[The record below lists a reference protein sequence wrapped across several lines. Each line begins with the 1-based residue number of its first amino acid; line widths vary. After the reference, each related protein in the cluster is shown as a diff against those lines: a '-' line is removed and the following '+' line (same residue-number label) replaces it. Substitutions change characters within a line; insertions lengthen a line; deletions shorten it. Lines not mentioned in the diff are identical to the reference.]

1 MASLEE
7 IRIEREK
14 KLKLYEEKRGSAYPA
29 KTSRDFQLNEV
40 VDTFDKLLKRTK
52 PTSIAGR
59 VMSLRPQGKIVFF
72 HIDDGTGR
80 FQGFLK
86 KAGGPEHAE
95 GGKNKGITDED
106 FDLFSNTV
114 DVGDF
119 VEITGKLFLT
129 KRNEKTLEVK
139 NWRMLSKA
147 LRQLPEKWHG
157 LQDMEERFRHRY
169 LDTLMN
175 EDVKGR
181 FLRRAKMVEAIREF
195 YLKDGFVEVEVP
207 YLQPLAGGATARP
220 FTTHH
225 NAFDIDFYLPVAQE
239 LYLKELLVGGFTKV
253 FEIGRRF
260 RNEGIDVTHNP
271 EFTMLESNESYAD
284 KDSQMEF
291 IEKLFKFVVKKVID
305 KTAISYDGQSI
316 DFKKKFAVVTFYDL
330 LRTHALIS
338 NPEEITRDEAKNT
351 ALRLGVDVAP
361 SESLEKILDSIYK
374 KVVRHK
380 LIQPTFIIDYP
391 VAMNPFAKR
400 KENDPSLIDRFQLVV
415 GGMELVNAFS
425 ELNNPIDQKERYSA
439 EDKKKEGGEHE
450 ISPSDLEYLESM
462 EYGMPPNG
470 GIGIGIDRLAMLLT
484 DVKNIREVILFPT
497 LRPRVKE

>member
-14 KLKLYEEKRGSAYPA
+14 KLKLYEEKRGTAYPA
-29 KTSRDFQLNEV
+29 KTARDFQLNEV

-52 PTSIAGR
+52 PTIVSGR
-59 VMSLRPQGKIVFF
+59 VMSLRPQGKIIFF
-72 HIDDGTGR
+72 NLDDGTAR
-80 FQGFLK
+80 FQGMLK
-86 KAGGPEHAE
+86 RGEP
-95 GGKNKGITDED
+95 KGITDED
-106 FDLFSNTV
+106 FDLFRDTV

-119 VEITGKLFLT
+119 VEIAGKLFLT

-139 NWRMLSKA
+139 NWKMLSKA

-175 EDVKGR
+175 EEVKER
-181 FLRRAKMVEAIREF
+181 FLKRAKTIEAIREF
-195 YLKDGFVEVEVP
+195 YLKEGFVEVEVP

-225 NAFDIDFYLPVAQE
+225 NTFDIDFYLPVAQE

-291 IEKLFKFVVKKVID
+291 IEKLFKFVIKKVVG
-305 KTAISYDGQSI
+305 KTAISYDGESI
-316 DFKKKFAVVTFYDL
+316 DFKKKFEVITFYDL
-330 LRTHALIS
+330 LRKYALIP
-338 NPEEITRDEAKNT
+338 NPEDMTREEAKNT
-351 ALRLGVDVAP
+351 SLRLGVDVAP

-374 KVVRHK
+374 KVARHK
-380 LIQPTFIIDYP
+380 LIQPTFIVDYP

-400 KENDPSLIDRFQLVV
+400 KEDDSSLIDRFQLVV

-425 ELNNPIDQKERYSA
+425 ELNNPIDQKERYKA
-439 EDKKKEGGEHE
+439 EDKKKEGGEHD

-497 LRPRVKE
+497 LRPRIKE

>member
-7 IRIEREK
+7 IRLEREK
-14 KLKLYEEKRGSAYPA
+14 KLKLYEGERGNAFPA
-29 KTSRDFQLNEV
+29 TSVRDFSLLEV
-40 VDTFDKLLKRTK
+40 TDSFSKLLKRTK
-52 PTSIAGR
+52 PISIVGR
-59 VMSLRPQGKIVFF
+59 VMSLRPQGKIIFF

-86 KAGGPEHAE
+86 KGET
-95 GGKNKGITDED
+95 KGISDAD
-106 FDLFSNTV
+106 FDLFANTV

-129 KRNEKTLEVK
+129 KRNEKSLEIR

-157 LQDMEERFRHRY
+157 LQDVEERFRHRY

-175 EDVKGR
+175 GEVKER
-181 FLRRAKMVEAIREF
+181 FVKRAKTIEAIREF
-195 YLKDGFVEVEVP
+195 YLKEGFLEVEVP
-207 YLQPLAGGATARP
+207 YLQPLAGGATAKP

-239 LYLKELLVGGFTKV
+239 LYLKELLAGGFTKV

-284 KDSQMEF
+284 RDSQMEF
-291 IEKLFKFVVKKVID
+291 IEKLFKYTIKKVSG
-305 KTAISYDGQSI
+305 KTAVSYDGQSI
-316 DFKKKFAVVTFYDL
+316 DFKKKFAITTFYDL

-338 NPEEITRDEAKNT
+338 NPEKLTRDEAKNT
-351 ALRLGVDVAP
+351 ALRLGVDVGPAEP
-361 SESLEKILDSIYK
+361 LEKILDSIYK
-374 KVVRHK
+374 KTARPK
-380 LIQPTFIIDYP
+380 LIQPTFIVDYP

-415 GGMELVNAFS
+415 GGVELVNAFA
-425 ELNNPIDQKERYSA
+425 ELNNPIDQKERYLA
-439 EDKKKEGGEHE
+439 EDKKKKEGEHD
-450 ISPSDLEYLESM
+450 ISPSDQEYLEAM

-470 GIGIGIDRLAMLLT
+470 GIGIGIDRLAMILT

-497 LRPRVKE
+497 LMPRS

>member
-1 MASLEE
+1 MASIEE
-7 IRIEREK
+7 IREERLK
-14 KLKLYEEKRGSAYPA
+14 KLRNYESKAGNAFPASSKRDLA
-29 KTSRDFQLNEV
+29 LVEV
-40 VDTFDKLLKRTK
+40 GDSFTKLLKQTK
-52 PTSIAGR
+52 PLSIVGR
-59 VMSLRPQGKIVFF
+59 VMSLRPQGKIIFF
-72 HIDDGTGR
+72 HIDDGTSR
-80 FQGFLK
+80 FQGMLK
-86 KAGGPEHAE
+86 KGEP
-95 GGKNKGITDED
+95 KGIEDAD
-106 FDLFSNTV
+106 FDLFAEIV

-119 VEITGKLFLT
+119 VEISGKLFLT
-129 KRNEKTLEVK
+129 KRNEKTLQV
-139 NWRMLSKA
+139 NSWRMLSKA

-157 LQDMEERFRHRY
+157 LQDVEERFRHRY

-175 EDVKGR
+175 EEVRGR
-181 FLRRAKMVEAIREF
+181 FLKRAKMIEAIREF
-195 YLKDGFVEVEVP
+195 YLKDGFLEVEVP

-239 LYLKELLVGGFTKV
+239 LYLKELLAGGFTKV

-284 KDSQMEF
+284 MISQMEF
-291 IEKLFKFVVKKVID
+291 IEKLFKFVIKKVSG
-305 KTAISYDGQSI
+305 KTAISYEGNSI
-316 DFKKKFAVVTFYDL
+316 DFKKKFVVTTFYDL
-330 LRTHALIS
+330 LKTHALIS
-338 NPEEITRDEAKNT
+338 NPESITRDEAKNI
-351 ALRLGVDVAP
+351 ALRLNVDIGP
-361 SESLEKILDSIYK
+361 SEPLEKIFDAIYK
-374 KVVRHK
+374 KVARPK

-400 KENDPSLIDRFQLVV
+400 KESDPSLIDRFQLVI

-425 ELNNPIDQKERYSA
+425 ELNNPIDQKERYLA
-439 EDKKKEGGEHE
+439 EDKKKIEGEHD
-450 ISPSDLEYLESM
+450 ISPSDLEYLEAM

-497 LRPRVKE
+497 LRPRTKD